1 MNYLAYL
8 VDNLKEKIVYGKT
21 VASSSTGVGG
31 TYLNLNKEIIS
42 IVGVHIGGADN
53 TNVIIDSAK
62 SNLTDGRVLF
72 RTTASVTA
80 SILYIAILK

>member
-1 MNYLAYL
+1 M
-8 VDNLKEKIVYGKT
+8 
-21 VASSSTGVGG
+21 
-31 TYLNLNKEIIS
+31 
-42 IVGVHIGGADN
+42 HIGGADN